1 MHSFYPYLRG
11 MKPFDTID
19 FHLRWGWTKLSRLYA
34 SEAERR
40 GIPFSY
46 VFILLHTE
54 REGTPSTQLGPK
66 MGMESTS
73 LSRSLRG
80 METLGLI
87 ERVPDASDGRVVR
100 VFLTN
105 EGVAARRQARDLV
118 VTVNTRLRD
127 LLGIESVARLLE
139 EMKRLNEILDHP
151 EELLQTI
158 QSQPPKSPTHS

>member
-87 ERVPDASDGRVVR
+87 ERVPDTSDGRVVR

-127 LLGIESVARLLE
+127 LLGIESVTRLLE

>member
-1 MHSFYPYLRG
+1 
-11 MKPFDTID
+11 
-19 FHLRWGWTKLSRLYA
+19 
-34 SEAERR
+34 
-40 GIPFSY
+40 
-46 VFILLHTE
+46 
-54 REGTPSTQLGPK
+54 

-139 EMKRLNEILDHP
+139 EMKRLNEILDQP
-151 EELLQTI
+151 EELLRNI
-158 QSQPPKSPTHS
+158 QNQHPKPQAHS